1 MSKEAT
7 VGELI
12 QINEDGPVNWF
23 RCILVVDEVKP
34 WGVRAYCT
42 VPQASGE
49 PSRDAYRLLRLIT
62 VLIWS
67 VAVIGVAAWVWG
79 DRKATARSIT
89 TTGPQSPIVTDTK
102 GDVRIDFNAPPE
114 APR

>member
-12 QINEDGPVNWF
+12 QINEDGPANWF

-49 PSRDAYRLLRLIT
+49 PSRDAYRLLRWQEFDCLGAK
-62 VLIWS
+62 S
-67 VAVIGVAAWVWG
+67 FF
-79 DRKATARSIT
+79 
-89 TTGPQSPIVTDTK
+89 VTEK
-102 GDVRIDFNAPPE
+102 V
-114 APR
+114 